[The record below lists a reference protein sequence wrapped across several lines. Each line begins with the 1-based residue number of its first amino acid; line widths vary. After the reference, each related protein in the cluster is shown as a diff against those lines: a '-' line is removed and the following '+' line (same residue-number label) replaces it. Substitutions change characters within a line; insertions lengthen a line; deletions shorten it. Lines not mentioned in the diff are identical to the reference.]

1 MKIQPKIGEVEKMK
15 NRQSVFPMALAAIAA
30 MVVWLANPWTIASA
44 QVASTASAG
53 PAPVTASGG
62 AQAPTLPHGASEALK
77 LYKAGISKDVI
88 INYIDSTVMPYHLT
102 ADGII
107 YLQSIG
113 VPQEITQA
121 MILRDGQ
128 LQQQFS
134 QQYYQQQMA
143 AANAAAA
150 AQGSA
155 PVMTPTTPAPD
166 VSVIGSDYP
175 GYYGYGYGYG
185 WPYYGYGWPIGFGG
199 GWGWGNRGFHGG
211 IGGFRGG
218 IGGFR
223 GGIGGFR
230 GGIGGSRGGGGFH
243 GGFGGGH
250 MGGGHGGGG
259 GHR

>member
-1 MKIQPKIGEVEKMK
+1 MK
-15 NRQSVFPMALAAIAA
+15 NRQLVFPIGLAAIAV

-44 QVASTASAG
+44 QSASAAG
-53 PAPVTASGG
+53 AVQATASGG
-62 AQAPTLPHGASEALK
+62 VQGPTLPYGANEVLK
-77 LYKAGISKDVI
+77 LYKGGVSKDVI

-107 YLQSIG
+107 YLQTVG

-128 LQQQFS
+128 LRQQFS

-143 AANAAAA
+143 AANAAAT

-155 PVMTPTTPAPD
+155 QVATPATPAPD
-166 VSVIGSDYP
+166 ATVVGGSDYP
-175 GYYGYGYGYG
+175 NYYDYGYPGYYGYG
-185 WPYYGYGWPIGFGG
+185 WPYYGWPLGFGG
-199 GWGWGNRGFHGG
+199 GWGWGGY
-211 IGGFRGG
+211 GGFRGG
-218 IGGFR
+218 YGGFHGGYGGFR
-223 GGIGGFR
+223 GGVGGFR
-230 GGIGGSRGGGGFH
+230 GGVGGFHGGGAIRGGGFH